1 MASPLLSGGASIA
14 GGALPWWANV
24 NSALGKN
31 SNLLLGLGAGL
42 LSGNLSEV
50 PQAIAQG
57 SQADTAYAASKKA
70 DLERQQSI
78 NKTMQAMQA
87 KYPDLA
93 AAVNGGLPIA
103 DAYKEMFNRMSPDY
117 ANGGSAETWGLT
129 PQAYEVPDDNGG
141 TTIKLGV
148 MSNRGHFKEVPL
160 PAGGN
165 PVFPVQQ
172 LNTGTGFTGVDK
184 FGNPTGGVTPI
195 DNQGAALDTAI
206 GKGFGETIIDARKAA
221 TDAQASLDS
230 TRQARKLLDSGVI
243 TGFGAD
249 FKVGLGKALQQM
261 GYHGADDAIANSE
274 AYVATRAQEVGRLI
288 KLFGAG
294 TGLSDADREFAT
306 KAAAGS
312 IELNEASIRRILD
325 INERAAQNVLA
336 AYNEMVTPIQS
347 RGSLPNMTVGTPTGP
362 SAGKTLTYN
371 PATGELE

>member
-1 MASPLLSGGASIA
+1 MGIVAS
-14 GGALPWWANV
+14 
-24 NSALGKN
+24 
-31 SNLLLGLGAGL
+31 LLGADNPLAQWTLANHGL
-42 LSGNLSEV
+42 LSNWG
-50 PQAIAQG
+50 AGIAQG
-57 SQADTAYAASKKA
+57 TNFGDALSNAARLGPAGQLIDQTYAKDQQEKA
-70 DLERQQSI
+70 DRAQAI
-78 NKTMQAMQA
+78 NMSAEALK
-87 KYPDLA
+87 KFPDLLQ
-93 AAVNGGLPIA
+93 AVTSKAITPA
-103 DAYKEMFNRMSPDY
+103 DAYSEMWKRMRPDY
-117 ANGGSAETWGLT
+117 ANGGSEETWGLT
-129 PQAYEVPDDNGG
+129 PQAYSVMGPDGKPSVQ
-141 TTIKLGV
+141 IGV
-148 MSNRGHFKEVPL
+148 MSNKGNFKPVGL
-160 PAGGN
+160 PNGAQ

-184 FGNPTGGVTPI
+184 FGNPTGDVTPI
-195 DNQGAALDTAI
+195 DNQGAALDTAV

-261 GYHGADDAIANSE
+261 GYHGADDAISNSE